1 MSEKSRVPSSGASRI
16 PQIPP
21 STFYHLRQRRATGA
35 MLDRVRVQVALRRY
49 GGPRGGTAR
58 VVIDGE
64 FYEVSAAV
72 LEALEE
78 GYTPES
84 LQLEPL
90 DCDVEDW

>member
-1 MSEKSRVPSSGASRI
+1 MAVVFI
-16 PQIPP
+16 PFLMLLVGIVEIGWQ
-21 STFYHLRQRRATGA
+21 YATGA

-72 LEALEE
+72 IEALEE

-90 DCDVEDW
+90 DCDVEDC